1 MKLVVLVFVALLV
14 VAPSAAASDRASAYE
29 QWLTVRSAADVPAG
43 WTGSAASCA
52 VGTESAAS
60 VAATLTAVNGLRALA
75 GLAPVTFDPALNREA
90 LGAALSLAGCPSEAA
105 GHSLLASARSGADAV
120 LSYTAALPHRL
131 FLLDRATGA
140 FGTGSTG
147 SAHALLFATGARVAP
162 SGPTVV
168 SWPPA
173 GWLPTALVP
182 EEWSAEF
189 PPGTDLSGATV
200 NVSVGGAARAVS
212 GVRVV
217 TDGYGG
223 PALAWKVAL
232 APDDREIDVVAGGHG
247 YRVSTFVADTPLP
260 VAVRASHAG
269 NVVTVAWDAAVERG
283 VPVTG
288 YRVQVA
294 GLLDV
299 TLGPE
304 ARSTSFTATAGG
316 ASIRVTPLSRAGSPR
331 GLGTSLGW
339 ITLGGDKGP
348 PETSP
353 PTETTPEVATP
364 GTAAPGVIALGGGVT
379 AKAKRA
385 PTILRARIIAVPP
398 KAGSRL
404 VADIHIRDAKTIR
417 FQWLRNGRAI
427 RGATHRTYTARRADR
442 RHAIR
447 LRITAIG
454 TTTVVRTTAAVR
466 IRT

>member
-1 MKLVVLVFVALLV
+1 M
-14 VAPSAAASDRASAYE
+14 
-29 QWLTVRSAADVPAG
+29 
-43 WTGSAASCA
+43 
-52 VGTESAAS
+52 
-60 VAATLTAVNGLRALA
+60 
-75 GLAPVTFDPALNREA
+75 
-90 LGAALSLAGCPSEAA
+90 
-105 GHSLLASARSGADAV
+105 
-120 LSYTAALPHRL
+120 SYAAALPHRL
-131 FLLDRATGA
+131 FLLDRAAGV

-162 SGPTVV
+162 SGPAVV

-200 NVSVGGAARAVS
+200 TVSVGGAARAVS

-232 APDDREIDVVAGGHG
+232 APDDREIDVVAGGHS
-247 YRVSTFVADTPLP
+247 YRVSTFVADAPLP
-260 VAVRASHAG
+260 VAVRATHAG

-304 ARSTSFTATAGG
+304 ARSTSFTAVAGG

-331 GLGTSLGW
+331 GLGASLGW
-339 ITLGGDKGP
+339 ITVGGDTGAPVTTDDP
-348 PETSP
+348 PAMPAARPVRPAEP
-353 PTETTPEVATP
+353 VPTAS
-364 GTAAPGVIALGGGVT
+364 ARR
-379 AKAKRA
+379 RA
-385 PTILRARIIAVPP
+385 PPP
-398 KAGSRL
+398 PRS
-404 VADIHIRDAKTIR
+404 
-417 FQWLRNGRAI
+417 
-427 RGATHRTYTARRADR
+427 
-442 RHAIR
+442 
-447 LRITAIG
+447 
-454 TTTVVRTTAAVR
+454 AAA
-466 IRT
+466 